1 MKPSEMQ
8 ICHHCIIL
16 FECFFFRTEEL
27 RNLDIPGIRLGACA
41 FISTGASLVLEDQVL
56 IHYLLFVMKTRSAT
70 FCFLKQALED
80 LVIFFLDLL
89 GVGGDDKDFCVN
101 TFLPEIED
109 ATKDVQLDA
118 ETQERLFKGVPGMG
132 AKMFYGALWQV
143 PLSNYFRYSS

>member
-1 MKPSEMQ
+1 M
-8 ICHHCIIL
+8 CIHFNRSFPCSRGPGFDTL
-16 FECFFFRTEEL
+16 F
-27 RNLDIPGIRLGACA
+27 A
-41 FISTGASLVLEDQVL
+41 
-56 IHYLLFVMKTRSAT
+56 MKTRSAT
-70 FCFLKQALED
+70 LCFLKQALED

-118 ETQERLFKGVPGMG
+118 ETQERLFKGVLGMG

-143 PLSNYFRYSS
+143 PLCNYFRYSS